1 MKSLRNNLSIKVMA
15 LLIAIL
21 AWYYVM
27 QDKNPIKTLEFTFV
41 PVEIVGTGQ
50 LSEKKLVLVEPETAF
65 VNILVEAKRNELN
78 RISAKDLRPKIDLS
92 EIKKEGSYNLKV
104 RVDKPS
110 AIDIKRLDKPEITV
124 TLESIVKKTMP
135 ITVRLAEKLPDDF
148 VLRDTTSSPKEV
160 HIEGPSS
167 KVGLVT
173 QVVAT
178 LDLEGETKSKTQ
190 NVAIEALDADGN
202 PVEGITLSL
211 EYVSVTAD
219 IRHMREV
226 PLEAIT
232 TGTLPDGV
240 TLIGK
245 TVTPKTVK
253 VMGSIDDLKDL
264 TSLKSAPIDL
274 SSIRDDTKVKL
285 ALVLP
290 DGIELYGDGQAA
302 YCNFVVDKEIEKDI
316 LIPYSAIK
324 VEGLDTPYKTL
335 SKGFARVRIRGE
347 KSLIENWSS
356 KNVAMKV
363 HAHGLGKG
371 EHHLTIDVEKIPKV
385 EIVAIMPETMHIRVQ

>member
-1 MKSLRNNLSIKVMA
+1 MKNLRNNLSIKLMA

-27 QDKNPIKTLEFTFV
+27 QDKNPIKTLEFTGV
-41 PVEIVGTGQ
+41 PVEIVGAGR
-50 LSEKKLVLVEPETAF
+50 LSEKRLVLMEPKNPT

-78 RISAKDLRPKIDLS
+78 RLSVRDLRPKIDLTDALV
-92 EIKKEGSYNLKV
+92 EGSRTVRV

-110 AIDIKRLDKPEITV
+110 AIDIKRVDKPEITV
-124 TLESIVKKTMP
+124 SLESVVKKSIP

-148 VLRDTTSSPKEV
+148 ILKSTTSTPKEV
-160 HIEGPSS
+160 RIEGPSS
-167 KVGLVT
+167 KIALVT

-190 NVAIEALDADGN
+190 NVELEALDEDGKR
-202 PVEGITLSL
+202 VDGVTLSQ
-211 EYVSVTAD
+211 EYVNVTAE

-226 PLEAIT
+226 PIEVVT
-232 TGTLPDGV
+232 TGTLPEGV
-240 TLIGK
+240 RLIGK

-253 VMGSIDDLKDL
+253 VMGSVDDLSK
-264 TSLKSAPIDL
+264 LKLLRSAPIDL

-290 DGIELYGDGQAA
+290 DGVELYGDGEAV
-302 YCNFVVDKEIEKDI
+302 YCDFVVDKEIEKDI
-316 LIPYSAIK
+316 LVPYSAIT
-324 VEGLDTPYKTL
+324 VEGATKPEIL
-335 SKGFARVRIRGE
+335 SKGFARVRIRGD
-347 KSLIENWSS
+347 KSLIDNWSS

-363 HAHGLGKG
+363 NAAGLGKG
-371 EHHLTIDVEKIPKV
+371 EHHVPIQVENIPKV
-385 EIVAIMPETMHIRVQ
+385 EILSIQPEKMHIRIQ

>member
-1 MKSLRNNLSIKVMA
+1 MKSLRNNLSIKLMA

-27 QDKNPIKTLEFTFV
+27 QDKNPVKSFEFTAV
-41 PVEIVGTGQ
+41 PVEITGVGR
-50 LSEKKLVLVEPETAF
+50 LSDARLVLMEPKNPT
-65 VNILVEAKRNELN
+65 VNVLVEAKRNELN
-78 RISAKDLRPKIDLS
+78 RMSAKDLRPKIDLS
-92 EIKKEGSYNLKV
+92 EVMKEGSHNLRV

-110 AIDIKRLDKPEITV
+110 AVDIKRIDKPEITV
-124 TLESIVKKTMP
+124 KLESVVKKSIP

-148 VLRDTTSSPKEV
+148 ILKSTTSTPKEV
-160 HIEGPSS
+160 RIEGPSS
-167 KVGLVT
+167 KIALVT

-190 NVAIEALDADGN
+190 NVELAALDEDGN
-202 PVEGITLSL
+202 PVDGVTLSQ
-211 EYVSVTAD
+211 EYVSVTAE

-226 PLEAIT
+226 PVEVVT

-253 VMGSIDDLKDL
+253 VMGSVDDLSKL
-264 TSLKSAPIDL
+264 KLLKSAPIDL

-290 DGIELYGDGQAA
+290 DGVELYGDGEAV
-302 YCNFVVDKEIEKDI
+302 YCDFVVDKEIEKDI
-316 LIPYSAIK
+316 LVPYSAIK
-324 VEGLDTPYKTL
+324 VEGATAPEIL
-335 SKGFARVRIRGE
+335 SKGFARVRIRGD
-347 KSLIENWSS
+347 KSLIDNWSS

-363 HAHGLGKG
+363 NATGLGKG
-371 EHHLTIDVEKIPKV
+371 EHRVSIHVEKIPNV
-385 EIVAIMPETMHIRVQ
+385 EILSVMPETMHIRID

>member
-1 MKSLRNNLSIKVMA
+1 MKNLRDNLSIKILA
-15 LLIAIL
+15 LLMAIL

-27 QDKNPIKTLEFTFV
+27 QDKNPLKTYEFAAV
-41 PVEIVGTGQ
+41 PVEIAGTGR
-50 LSEKKLVLVEPETAF
+50 LSEEKLVLVEPKNPT

-78 RISAKDLRPKIDLS
+78 RLSAKDLRPRIDLS
-92 EIKKEGSYNLKV
+92 EATEEGSYNLRV

-110 AIDIKRLDKPEITV
+110 AVDIKRVDKQEITV
-124 TLESIVKKTMP
+124 KLESIVKKSIP

-148 VLRDTTSSPKEV
+148 ILKSTTSTPKEV
-160 HIEGPSS
+160 RIEGPSS
-167 KVGLVT
+167 KVALVT

-178 LDLEGETKSKTQ
+178 LDLQGETKSRTQ
-190 NVAIEALDADGN
+190 NVAIEALDQDGKV
-202 PVEGITLSL
+202 VEGVTLSHD
-211 EYVSVTAD
+211 YVSVTAE

-226 PLEAIT
+226 PVEVVT
-232 TGTLPDGV
+232 MGSLPEGV

-253 VMGSIDDLKDL
+253 VMGSVDDLSKL

-290 DGIELYGDGQAA
+290 DGVELYGDGADVH
-302 YCNFVVDKEIEKDI
+302 CDFVVDKEIEKDI
-316 LIPYSAIK
+316 LVPYSAIG
-324 VEGLDTPYKTL
+324 VEGGAPPEIL
-335 SKGFARVRIRGE
+335 STGFARVRIRGD
-347 KSLIENWSS
+347 KSLIDNWSS

-363 HAHGLGKG
+363 HIAGLGKG
-371 EHHLTIDVEKIPKV
+371 EHHVTIEVENIPNV
-385 EIVAIMPETMHIRVQ
+385 EILSVQPETMHIRIK

>member
-1 MKSLRNNLSIKVMA
+1 MKSLRNNLSIKLMA

-27 QDKNPIKTLEFTFV
+27 QDKNPVKSFEFTAV
-41 PVEIVGTGQ
+41 PVEITGVGR
-50 LSEKKLVLVEPETAF
+50 LSDARLVLMEPKNPT
-65 VNILVEAKRNELN
+65 VNVLVEAKRNELN
-78 RISAKDLRPKIDLS
+78 RMSAKDLRPKIDLS
-92 EIKKEGSYNLKV
+92 EVMKEGSHNLRV

-110 AIDIKRLDKPEITV
+110 AVDIKRIDKPEITV
-124 TLESIVKKTMP
+124 KLESVVKKSIP

-148 VLRDTTSSPKEV
+148 ILKSTTSTPKEV
-160 HIEGPSS
+160 RIEGPSS
-167 KVGLVT
+167 KIALVT

-178 LDLEGETKSKTQ
+178 LDLQGETKSKTQ
-190 NVAIEALDADGN
+190 NVELAALDEDGN
-202 PVEGITLSL
+202 PVDGVTLSQ
-211 EYVSVTAD
+211 EYVSVTAE

-226 PLEAIT
+226 PVEVVT

-253 VMGSIDDLKDL
+253 VMGSVDDLSKL
-264 TSLKSAPIDL
+264 KLLKSAPIDL

-290 DGIELYGDGQAA
+290 DGVELYGDGEAV
-302 YCNFVVDKEIEKDI
+302 YCDFVVDKEIEKDI
-316 LIPYSAIK
+316 LVPYSAIK
-324 VEGLDTPYKTL
+324 VEGATTPEIL
-335 SKGFARVRIRGE
+335 SKGFARVRIRGD
-347 KSLIENWSS
+347 KSLIDNWSS

-363 HAHGLGKG
+363 NAAGLGKG
-371 EHHLTIDVEKIPKV
+371 EHRVSIHVEKIPNV
-385 EIVAIMPETMHIRVQ
+385 EILSIMPETMHIRID